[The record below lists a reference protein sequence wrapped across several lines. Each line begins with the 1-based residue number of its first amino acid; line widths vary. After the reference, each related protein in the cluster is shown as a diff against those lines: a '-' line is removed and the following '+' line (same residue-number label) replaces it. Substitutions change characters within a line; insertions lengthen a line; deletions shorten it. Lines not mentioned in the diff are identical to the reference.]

1 MCCWKW
7 HWYRNYKERAGVGPF
22 PRDSKK
28 TGVDLTKR
36 SCGYDP
42 VRVGKGWDG
51 KGYQIRL
58 KLSEIPSLTV
68 LRNFHTTIN
77 AKRK

>member
-7 HWYRNYKERAGVGPF
+7 NWYGYYKERAGVGPY
-22 PRDSKK
+22 PRDSEKA
-28 TGVDLTKR
+28 GVGLTKR
-36 SCGYDP
+36 SCGYDL
-42 VRVGKGWDG
+42 VRVGIEWDG

-58 KLSEIPSLTV
+58 KLSQIPSLTV
-68 LRNFHTTIN
+68 LWNFHTTTN